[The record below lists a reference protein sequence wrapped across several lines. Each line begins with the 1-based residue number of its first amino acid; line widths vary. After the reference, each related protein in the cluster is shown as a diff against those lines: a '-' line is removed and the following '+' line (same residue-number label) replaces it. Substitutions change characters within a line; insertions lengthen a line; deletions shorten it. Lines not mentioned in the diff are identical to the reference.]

1 MRLSPPFVLAL
12 SVVMAF
18 GSMQVVAKT
27 SPDQPRSF
35 SKKENR
41 THPDF
46 QRPLLKT
53 AIARADNDITTTEDR
68 TGRKVALPRAVSNK
82 IHELAIKEYRQ
93 KVDWIRKHED
103 PPWFPKLKEVYG
115 PVFRVDAPRDRKL
128 YIFKTQHELGLTSCY
143 YLLFYDPHTTKL
155 SQEPPCIIGRWSDL
169 MQGEQAEKE
178 GSALMQRPY
187 VFFDDLNQ
195 DQEPE
200 IVIQEQVHNGS
211 LYNGV
216 VYHYFFIGADL
227 SLKEILA
234 LEARL
239 IDILSE
245 KESGLIIRIV
255 EKLGPNRIKI
265 LVRTEG
271 SIGAKRS
278 TPVGEIL
285 LEAPDADS
293 PFAIKSKIA
302 FVEKYEGLL
311 VTGSEDD

>member
-1 MRLSPPFVLAL
+1 
-12 SVVMAF
+12 
-18 GSMQVVAKT
+18 
-27 SPDQPRSF
+27 
-35 SKKENR
+35 
-41 THPDF
+41 
-46 QRPLLKT
+46 
-53 AIARADNDITTTEDR
+53 
-68 TGRKVALPRAVSNK
+68 
-82 IHELAIKEYRQ
+82 
-93 KVDWIRKHED
+93 
-103 PPWFPKLKEVYG
+103 
-115 PVFRVDAPRDRKL
+115 
-128 YIFKTQHELGLTSCY
+128 
-143 YLLFYDPHTTKL
+143 
-155 SQEPPCIIGRWSDL
+155 
-169 MQGEQAEKE
+169 
-178 GSALMQRPY
+178 MQRPY